1 MRWTEEDA
9 APPKLEEI
17 NRDRVPQGFRYGAK
31 DGQQSLLVTTRSECV
46 HLVLV
51 TGFSKGAFVTT
62 NYMRLISILAVC
74 LALVVQAFR
83 VGAEVLRPESY
94 P

>member
-1 MRWTEEDA
+1 
-9 APPKLEEI
+9 
-17 NRDRVPQGFRYGAK
+17 
-31 DGQQSLLVTTRSECV
+31 
-46 HLVLV
+46 
-51 TGFSKGAFVTT
+51 
-62 NYMRLISILAVC
+62 MRLISILAVC